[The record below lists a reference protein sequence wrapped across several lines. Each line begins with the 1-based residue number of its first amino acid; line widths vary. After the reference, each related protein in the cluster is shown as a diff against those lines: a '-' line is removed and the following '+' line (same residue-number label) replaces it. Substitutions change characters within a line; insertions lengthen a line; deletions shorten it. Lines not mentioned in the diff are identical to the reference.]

1 LIVTE
6 AGGGTKTYLPMK
18 KNTDS
23 FPGHFN
29 NSEKPIE
36 ISPLISRLRFVG
48 GIGDPSD
55 SQNPTACVMSAAAA
69 NYRLSQG
76 ESIGDATD
84 QLDCCCPVIRR
95 LCIRR
100 NDGWWPSDEARK
112 EWALGLIARLPGTRG
127 DMATTLRRGFRCADM
142 TVRVLAPMVL
152 RDASHEDL
160 AAQLEAVSPIVD
172 VESAKAARIVT
183 QQVRKS
189 VGYDDANYA
198 ANYADV
204 AYDAATAATNVGVD
218 GVYAVEIGAAYAAA
232 SYAHAAAYYTAIAS
246 TYAAKKKTWASIEAL
261 IEEFVSETH
270 PQM

>member
-1 LIVTE
+1 VRHVGS
-6 AGGGTKTYLPMK
+6 GGEL
-18 KNTDS
+18 
-23 FPGHFN
+23 
-29 NSEKPIE
+29 
-36 ISPLISRLRFVG
+36 SPE
-48 GIGDPSD
+48 
-55 SQNPTACVMSAAAA
+55 
-69 NYRLSQG
+69 QG
-76 ESIGDATD
+76 EPIGYATD

-189 VGYDDANYA
+189 ASAASSAASSAAAYA
-198 ANYADV
+198 ASAAAYA
-204 AYDAATAATNVGVD
+204 
-218 GVYAVEIGAAYAAA
+218 AAYAAA
-232 SYAHAAAYYTAIAS
+232 SEAAETASAAAYAAAS
-246 TYAAKKKTWASIEAL
+246 EAAAASAAAYAEAPKTFCRRQTWASIEAL

-270 PQM
+270 PQI

>member
-1 LIVTE
+1 
-6 AGGGTKTYLPMK
+6 M
-18 KNTDS
+18 
-23 FPGHFN
+23 N
-29 NSEKPIE
+29 NSKKTIE

-112 EWALGLIARLPGTRG
+112 VWALGLIARLPGTRG
-127 DMATTLRRGFRCADM
+127 DMATTLRRGFRCADVE
-142 TVRVLAPMVL
+142 VRMVAPITL
-152 RDASHEDL
+152 RAASREDL

-183 QQVRKS
+183 QKVKNS
-189 VGYDDANYA
+189 AYADYA
-198 ANYADV
+198 AYAYAD
-204 AYDAATAATNVGVD
+204 ADGSASAQATYDAAYADDADAAFAD
-218 GVYAVEIGAAYAAA
+218 AAA
-232 SYAHAAAYYTAIAS
+232 AAAFAAVAGN
-246 TYAAKKKTWASIEAL
+246 AAKTKTWASLEDL

-270 PQM
+270 PQIA

>member
-1 LIVTE
+1 MTLTP
-6 AGGGTKTYLPMK
+6 TKMNK
-18 KNTDS
+18 
-23 FPGHFN
+23 
-29 NSEKPIE
+29 SEKTIE
-36 ISPLISRLRFVG
+36 ISPLISRLHFVG
-48 GIGDPSD
+48 GIGNPSNP
-55 SQNPTACVMSAAAA
+55 QNPTACVMSAAVA

-76 ESIGDATD
+76 EPIGEATD

-95 LCIRR
+95 LCMRR

-112 EWALGLIARLPGTRG
+112 VWALGLIARLPGTRG

-152 RDASHEDL
+152 RDASREDL

-172 VESAKAARIVT
+172 RASAKAAKIVT
-183 QQVRKS
+183 EQVRQAAAS
-189 VGYDDANYA
+189 DD

-246 TYAAKKKTWASIEAL
+246 TYAAKKKTWANIDAL
-261 IEEFVSETH
+261 IEELVSETH
-270 PQM
+270 PQIA

>member
-1 LIVTE
+1 MTLTP
-6 AGGGTKTYLPMK
+6 TKMNK
-18 KNTDS
+18 
-23 FPGHFN
+23 
-29 NSEKPIE
+29 SEKTIE
-36 ISPLISRLRFVG
+36 ISPLISRLHFVG
-48 GIGDPSD
+48 GIGNPSNP
-55 SQNPTACVMSAAAA
+55 QNPTACVMSAAVA

-76 ESIGDATD
+76 EPIGEATD

-95 LCIRR
+95 LCMRR

-112 EWALGLIARLPGTRG
+112 VWALGLIARLPGTRG

-152 RDASHEDL
+152 RDTSHEDL

-172 VESAKAARIVT
+172 RASAKAAKIVT
-183 QQVRKS
+183 EQVRQAAAS
-189 VGYDDANYA
+189 DDANY

-246 TYAAKKKTWASIEAL
+246 TYAAKKKTWANIDAL
-261 IEEFVSETH
+261 IEELVSETH
-270 PQM
+270 PQIA